1 MLKKK
6 LNNLAPW
13 LIALAGYIYDILF
26 LLNHGR
32 QMLDSDMA
40 SEMVLTNV
48 MRQEH
53 ALLTTNWIY
62 STEIKAVGPQW
73 FYAIGFWFSQNNW
86 LVARTI
92 GAGIGIFLFLAS
104 WLHLGKK
111 LNWGKTGNWIVAFLS
126 WPFGFWYFFDVILGN
141 YYIPHSIFMV
151 LSLAWI
157 IVLVKSNKVESN
169 QHTEN
174 TAGGVKQDSKLKIG
188 FIYILLAVISVMA
201 GLNGMRMLVI
211 FYLPLFVAG
220 LFFCYCS
227 IREYYGES
235 KNNNQNEESKKDG
248 ANNQSG
254 SKSKLCK
261 LLPWLDSTNT
271 KHRFA
276 LVTIYALFFNM
287 IGYAINLKFFVN
299 HYHFVNTEG
308 MVWGKGS
315 GSLLKTFKWYFDS
328 FGFTDFATKEVF
340 SLSGIGAGCGLV
352 LGFAVLFSVI
362 RLAMNFKKLDEAS
375 QLYVASLF
383 GMFFVVGI
391 VFTYAWGEEQYWL
404 PIVQFGVG
412 ALFLEIKTDSIFKD
426 FERNL
431 LQYILVVFA
440 VVSAVGTVE
449 ANIAQPLRANVG
461 FESVVQF
468 IEDEGYTQGV
478 ASFWRSQV
486 ITELSNGKVE
496 MWTMNDEFDD
506 IFLWLQSNN
515 HRDIPSGEFVGIYT
529 KDECEL
535 GAPKAFEK
543 AYNLE
548 GEEVYGDEMYKVYL
562 YNK

>member
-13 LIALAGYIYDILF
+13 LIALVGYIYDILF

-104 WLHLGKK
+104 WLYLGRR
-111 LNWGKTGNWIVAFLS
+111 LNWGRTSSWIVAFLS
-126 WPFGFWYFFDVILGN
+126 WPFGFWYFFDVIFGN
-141 YYIPHSIFMV
+141 YYIPHSIFMT

-157 IVLVKSNKVESN
+157 VSLVKSDKVESN
-169 QHTEN
+169 QHIKN
-174 TAGGVKQDSKLKIG
+174 VASSVNKKGRLKTGIT
-188 FIYILLAVISVMA
+188 YILLAVISVMS

-211 FYLPLFVAG
+211 FYVPLFVAG
-220 LFFCYCS
+220 LFFVYCS

-235 KNNNQNEESKKDG
+235 KNNDSTVESKKAG
-248 ANNQSG
+248 VNNQSG
-254 SKSKLCK
+254 IKSKLGK
-261 LLPWLDSTNT
+261 LLPWLDLTNT

-276 LVTIYALFFNM
+276 LATIYALFFNM
-287 IGYAINLKFFVN
+287 VGYAINLKFFVN
-299 HYHFVNTEG
+299 HYRFVNAEG

-315 GSLLKTFKWYFDS
+315 GSILKTFKWYFDS

-340 SLSGIGAGCGLV
+340 SFSGIGAGCGLV
-352 LGFAVLFSVI
+352 LGFAVLFSVV
-362 RLAMNFKKLDEAS
+362 RLAMNYKKLDEES
-375 QLYVASLF
+375 QFYVACLF
-383 GMFFVVGI
+383 GIFFILGI

-404 PIVQFGVG
+404 QLVQFGVG
-412 ALFLEIKTDSIFKD
+412 ALFLEIKSDSIFKD
-426 FERNL
+426 FEKNL
-431 LQYILVVFA
+431 LNYIVVAFA
-440 VVSAVGTVE
+440 VISAVGTVK
-449 ANIAQPLRANVG
+449 ANITQPLRANLG
-461 FESVVQF
+461 FEPVVQF

-486 ITELSNGKVE
+486 VTELSNGKVE

-515 HRDIPSGEFVGIYT
+515 HRDIPTGEFVGIYT